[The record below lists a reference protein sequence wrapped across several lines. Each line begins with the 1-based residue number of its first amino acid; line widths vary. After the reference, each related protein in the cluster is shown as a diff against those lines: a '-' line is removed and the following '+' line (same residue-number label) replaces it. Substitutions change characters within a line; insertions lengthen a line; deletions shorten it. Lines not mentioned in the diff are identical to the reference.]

1 MEVSLVDFTEDG
13 FGEFLGEMLK
23 AMPAPHLEDDQGGI
37 GERCGGKRGGA
48 EQTAIIRGFEGGE
61 GVS

>member
-1 MEVSLVDFTEDG
+1 
-13 FGEFLGEMLK
+13 
-23 AMPAPHLEDDQGGI
+23 MPAPHLEDDQGGI